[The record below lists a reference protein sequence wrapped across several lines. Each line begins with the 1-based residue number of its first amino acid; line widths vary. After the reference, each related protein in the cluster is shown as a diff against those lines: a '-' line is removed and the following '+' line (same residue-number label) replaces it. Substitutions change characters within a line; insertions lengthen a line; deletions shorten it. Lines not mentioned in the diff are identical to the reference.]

1 MASRYRRKRTDR
13 IGLIAALIL
22 ASIPLFPACQDAGE
36 SDRSSGDQTA
46 ASATTPLVRDY
57 VEIADAAGEA
67 TTVVDATFLADAL
80 RKLAAALG
88 ALNLADEELQVA
100 LRVAAEHVLTDPQPV
115 GTTAAVRNSLI
126 SAAEAIEAG
135 GAGDGRLRR
144 SAESLRA
151 DLPLADQAAAIRE
164 FLSISGPALRRMAA
178 G

>member
-1 MASRYRRKRTDR
+1 MASRYRWKRTDR

-36 SDRSSGDQTA
+36 SDTSSGDQTA
-46 ASATTPLVRDY
+46 SGETTPLVRDY
-57 VEIADAAGEA
+57 VELTDAAVAE
-67 TTVVDATFLADAL
+67 TTVIDEKFLADAL

-88 ALNLADEELQVA
+88 TLNLADVELQVA
-100 LRVAAEHVLTDPQPV
+100 LRVAAEHVLTNPQPV

-135 GAGDGRLRR
+135 GNGDGGLRR

-151 DLPLADQAAAIRE
+151 DLPLADQAATIRE
-164 FLSISGPALRRMAA
+164 FLSISGPALRRVAA